1 METSETLQ
9 IDFKDGELACN
20 LLGRLGFLVLQQV
33 SDQWFRIVGVA
44 PNWFYTFF
52 PTNYNVPGLLEIGN
66 IFPFLEIFILDPDS
80 WQPSRG
86 SVQMGPWSEV
96 NTAGREYNL
105 EAVALY
111 ICEKNLLVVRA
122 LGAEYEE
129 KQAILQELRNK
140 NLDDTRK
147 IREMRAEVLAQKNSP
162 EHLVGQLIV
171 NRYQLEDLV
180 GQGGLGAVYRAG
192 DLQTGRTVAVKMLL
206 EQEADE
212 EGLKFYQKLFEREI
226 KILRRVKHPNIV
238 AILDAG
244 VTDTGRNFLVM
255 EFLEGRTLGN
265 ILEEDRV
272 WSVERVLNL
281 LRQICPALQT
291 MHDENIIHRD
301 LKPANIMICEE
312 NGKEVVKLLD
322 LGIAKLVHGA
332 SESSLLKSI
341 TRTGVILGT
350 IQYLAPEQCMESE
363 LDERV
368 DMYALGTI
376 VYEMLSGNLPL
387 YADTINGW
395 FIAHIMKEE
404 VRPLTVINPLIG
416 EEVDKL
422 VRSTLAK
429 RREDRPVSM
438 LEFLARFEQAARW
451 QKY

>member
-80 WQPSRG
+80 WQPSRA

-272 WSVERVLNL
+272 WSVER
-281 LRQICPALQT
+281 
-291 MHDENIIHRD
+291 E
-301 LKPANIMICEE
+301 
-312 NGKEVVKLLD
+312 
-322 LGIAKLVHGA
+322 
-332 SESSLLKSI
+332 
-341 TRTGVILGT
+341 
-350 IQYLAPEQCMESE
+350 
-363 LDERV
+363 
-368 DMYALGTI
+368 
-376 VYEMLSGNLPL
+376 
-387 YADTINGW
+387 
-395 FIAHIMKEE
+395 
-404 VRPLTVINPLIG
+404 
-416 EEVDKL
+416 
-422 VRSTLAK
+422 
-429 RREDRPVSM
+429 
-438 LEFLARFEQAARW
+438 
-451 QKY
+451 